1 MDRPEEDRV
10 RRTHGAGS
18 LRRLGLV
25 GLGLCVMGG
34 VAGAGCGVGTNP
46 TLLAGADATV
56 GTPDA
61 DASSSLPDGI
71 PPLDQVTYENTAIA
85 TFALG

>member
-1 MDRPEEDRV
+1 MDRPEEDRNCRV
-10 RRTHGAGS
+10 RGAGS

-34 VAGAGCGVGTNP
+34 VAGAGCGVGTDP
-46 TLLAGADATV
+46 ALWAGADAAV
-56 GTPDA
+56 GAPDG
-61 DASSSLPDGI
+61 DASSSLPDGV
-71 PPLDQVTYENTAIA
+71 PPLDKVTYENTAIA